1 MYYFG
6 WLVIGF
12 FAIVGLASISHWAN
26 PVWYANNLI
35 NIRKTSYSLF
45 ILMYGGMILAGHIHL
60 KDWGTAVQFASI
72 AIFIDLAVLETPSIL
87 KIGNAEFKK
96 NDIEIEKT
104 IKDNQKT
111 ILQSFHKTEQFTD
124 VVQFTSNH
132 FEELDT
138 DDFVEWDP
146 YMMQL
151 KDYLR
156 LYTDT
161 FHFKLSITQFTY
173 KEDIEVR
180 KQNIKG
186 SLVQIE
192 RFHCINIT
200 DKEKVDLADTLANAN
215 VSVIKEQEIVGVPFF
230 GNRFSYIVTLQ
241 GNAQESVI
249 NAIDAYHIVNLLT
262 VFEWFAES

>member
-60 KDWGTAVQFASI
+60 KDWGMAVQFASI

-96 NDIEIEKT
+96 NDMEIEKT

-111 ILQSFHKTEQFTD
+111 ILQSFQKSEQFTD
-124 VVQFTSNH
+124 VVQYTSNH
-132 FEELDT
+132 FYPLDS
-138 DDFVEWDP
+138 DNFIEWDL
-146 YMMQL
+146 YMEQL
-151 KDYLR
+151 KKYLR

-173 KEDIEVR
+173 KEDIEQR
-180 KQNIKG
+180 EQNIEG

-192 RFHCINIT
+192 RFHSINIK
-200 DKEKVDLADTLANAN
+200 DKAELAGTLAKAN
-215 VSVIKEQEIVGVPFF
+215 VSVIKEQEIIGVPFF
-230 GNRFSYIVTLQ
+230 GNRFSYIVTLEA
-241 GNAQESVI
+241 NAQESVI